1 MIRITAVILLVST
14 TLLLS
19 CWMSKSKGSGGNDPV
34 SEPATVL
41 FIIVDDL
48 NKELG
53 TYGSS
58 KVQTPN
64 VDRLA
69 RLGIQFD
76 RAYCNYSVCNPSR
89 SSLLTGLRPETTTVL
104 NNTITIQSILGD
116 RITLPALF
124 KLNGYHTVNLG
135 KIFHRPE
142 AEHND
147 HKAWDEFRNFGVTP
161 TGKKGERRNLTGDV
175 MRWCYWRAAEGDDE
189 DQPDGQVARRAVEIL
204 KGEREQNLFLAVGL
218 AKPHDPYIAPRKYFD
233 LYPLDEIELPS
244 VPESWT
250 EPYKHAFPLENPVF
264 PQGKKIFNEFSDQD
278 KREFLRA
285 YYACISFMDAQL
297 GKILDALEETGKL
310 DNTYIFFFSDHGYHL
325 GDHDWWNKF
334 TLYEPSTGAP
344 FIVAGPAVKEKGPRT
359 DAMIEF
365 IDIYPT
371 LAELLKLENTPDYL
385 EGRSFQRILKNPYQE
400 FRTFVQS
407 VMTRVDGSMGKSVK
421 NSRWRYIEWENG
433 RSGSELYDLD
443 RDPLEYNNLVN
454 DPEYASVVAEMKQL
468 IH

>member
-1 MIRITAVILLVST
+1 MLRITSVILLVST
-14 TLLLS
+14 IMFLS
-19 CWMSKSKGSGGNDPV
+19 CSTSKSNGSGVTDNAGDP
-34 SEPATVL
+34 AIVL

-53 TYGSS
+53 VYGSS

-64 VDRLA
+64 IDRLA
-69 RLGIQFD
+69 NLGMRFD

-104 NNTITIQSILGD
+104 SNTIPIQSILGD
-116 RITLPALF
+116 RITLPALL
-124 KLNGYHTVNLG
+124 KQNGYHTVNLG

-142 AEHND
+142 AQHND
-147 HKAWDEFRNFGVTP
+147 HKAWDEFHYFRATA
-161 TGKKGERRNLTGDV
+161 TGKKGKRRNLTGDV
-175 MRWCYWRAAEGDDE
+175 MKWCYWQAAEGDDE
-189 DQPDGQVARRAVEIL
+189 DQPDGQVAQRAIEIL
-204 KGEREQNLFLAVGL
+204 KREREQNLFLAVGL

-244 VPESWT
+244 VPDSWT
-250 EPYKHAFPLENPVF
+250 EPFQQAFPLENSVF
-264 PQGKKIFNEFSDQD
+264 PQGKKIFNEFSDRD
-278 KREFLRA
+278 KREFLRS

-297 GKILDALEETGKL
+297 GKILDALEDTGQL
-310 DNTYIFFFSDHGYHL
+310 ESTNIFFFGDHGYHL

-334 TLYEPSTGAP
+334 TLYEHSTGAP
-344 FIVAGPAVKEKGPRT
+344 FIVAGPAVKQKGTKT

-371 LAELLKLENTPDYL
+371 LAELLNLKNTPDYL
-385 EGRSFQRILKNPYQE
+385 EGQSFHRILNKPEQD

-407 VMTRVDGSMGKSVK
+407 VMTRVDGSMGKTVK
-421 NSRWRYIEWENG
+421 NSQWRYIEWEDG
-433 RSGSELYDLD
+433 KLGSELYDHHK
-443 RDPLEYNNLVN
+443 DPLEYNNLVN